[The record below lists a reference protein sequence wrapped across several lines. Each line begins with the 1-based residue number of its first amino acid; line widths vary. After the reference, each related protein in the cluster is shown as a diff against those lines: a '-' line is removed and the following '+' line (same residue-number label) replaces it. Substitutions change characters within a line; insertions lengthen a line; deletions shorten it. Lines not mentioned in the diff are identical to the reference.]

1 MNTTRHNIKFYK
13 YILYH
18 FIFSII
24 FTLFALMICFKIN
37 IISHLFPSYYSC
49 DNNINEFYKND
60 VSSIYGTATN
70 LHYSGYDYI
79 VNNVVKA
86 HYYYTLKTILVL
98 YILYLQTNLKN
109 PDIPPIT
116 IETLNFTANL
126 ESHNQQI
133 KSFAKLHGIGFKMEL

>member
-1 MNTTRHNIKFYK
+1 MGITMNTTRHNIKFYK

-49 DNNINEFYKND
+49 ENHIDELYKND
-60 VSSIYGTATN
+60 INSVHGTATN

-79 VNNVVKA
+79 INNVVKA
-86 HYYYTLKTILVL
+86 HYYYTLN
-98 YILYLQTNLKN
+98 LQTNLK
-109 PDIPPIT
+109 IPKFHLLPLNHSTLQQTSKIT
-116 IETLNFTANL
+116 TNTSNL
-126 ESHNQQI
+126 C
-133 KSFAKLHGIGFKMEL
+133 